1 MPHRERSELIRKIQ
15 ERRQSKVICYL
26 TSLRPN
32 VPAAM
37 SDDAVRV
44 MFDYLLRLEKKPI
57 PRLDIFLCTNGGS
70 GTVPWR
76 MVSVFREFS
85 KSLGVLVP
93 YRAYSAGT
101 LLALGADEIVMHPF
115 AELGPIDP
123 TVGNPFNPIEQ
134 GSGRRIG
141 ISVEDVRAYISFV
154 KSSGITHED
163 ELIKAIEILA
173 NKVHPLALG
182 NVERFLQ
189 QSRMIA
195 TKIMRTHCKRAD
207 DHKIKEIVENLASK
221 LYFHGHP
228 INRKEAKE
236 DLKLQVKEVPEVED
250 DMWKLYLDFE
260 SEFENQKEYNPIAD
274 MAAVQLSNDSQATSV
289 PPPAKDSP
297 LGSPGAPPSKEYE
310 LLHTVIEDCNFCSRQ
325 VSRRRVSQIPPG
337 QPGHPEF
344 REELLGLGWS
354 HSEEEPGAAPARVG
368 LKEAEDTRTAPLAR
382 GKRPAMRHRRERVP
396 K

>member
-1 MPHRERSELIRKIQ
+1 MPRQERSNLIRNIEDARK
-15 ERRQSKVICYL
+15 SKVICYL

-32 VPAAM
+32 VPSAM

-44 MFDYLLRLEKKPI
+44 MFDYLLPLGERRV
-57 PRLDIFLCTNGGS
+57 PRLDIYLCTNGGS

-76 MVSVFREFS
+76 LVSVFREFAD
-85 KSLGVLVP
+85 SLGVLVP

-101 LLALGADEIVMHPF
+101 LLALGADEIVMHRF

-134 GSGRRIG
+134 GSGQRLG
-141 ISVEDVRAYISFV
+141 ISVEDVRAYVSFI

-182 NVERFLQ
+182 NVERFVQ

-195 TKIMRTHCKRAD
+195 TKIMRTQNDKVD

-228 INRKEAKE
+228 INRKEAKD
-236 DLKLQVKEVPEVED
+236 DLKLQIRDVPEIESD
-250 DMWKLYLDFE
+250 LWNLYLDFE
-260 SEFENQKEYNPIAD
+260 AEFENQREFNPIAD
-274 MAAVQLSNDSQATSV
+274 LAANPPATSD
-289 PPPAKDSP
+289 AAIGA
-297 LGSPGAPPSKEYE
+297 GSPPYREYE
-310 LLHTVIEDCNFCSRQ
+310 LLHTLIEDHDRSSRQ
-325 VSRRRVSQIPPG
+325 LSRRRISQVPPG
-337 QPGHPEF
+337 QPGHPGF
-344 REELLGLGWS
+344 REEPLGLTWS
-354 HSEEEPGAAPARVG
+354 HSSEEPAGSHARAVSKPAGDIQKPPLAKDKQPATRSQRRRVG
-368 LKEAEDTRTAPLAR
+368 K
-382 GKRPAMRHRRERVP
+382 
-396 K
+396 